1 MRVLRAISLTILLIT
16 SVQVFAYQ
24 PTRVPFNWDDISN
37 QYQIRNYSIKDGL
50 PINSANQIIHHTDG
64 FLYIAT
70 NDGLAKFDGDRFV
83 VFDTNSDP
91 TMQSN
96 RISWLESGVND
107 ELWFADVN
115 GNLYM
120 LQYGEIVWFQKEEGF
135 KDVDVLKLDVIV
147 DGSVII
153 TTSKGLYLQKEGVEF
168 VRFSDK
174 NTRAEIKNSF
184 SVDGARLDFITENGW
199 FYVRDEKVTKVMG
212 AESLLIPVE
221 DVFKMKITKD
231 EARWLLGYKNQLLKV
246 DGNNNQELYT
256 YDNES
261 PIVLWDFIEM
271 NEKEL
276 LVDTK
281 EGYLS
286 FNREMGVFN
295 ELPQKTNLENYFEG
309 IDWQQLQ
316 LSETILEFQNTI
328 YIEGKEALTTLRG
341 VVYLASDKEE
351 GFWVATNGDGIYHIT
366 KKKMI
371 TIGEEEIPGLINVY
385 GLHESNNNIWTS
397 SFENNIFK
405 ISEKNATNWNR
416 SNSELAYTFF
426 RSVFVDE
433 NETIMAGNFDLWEYH
448 NQQWSRNTTFRN
460 DGNLVDVIFR
470 DSKQRVWIGTSKD
483 LYKFNGSSYV
493 PFEDNS
499 GERLEGIRS
508 IKELKSG
515 ELAIST
521 AGLGLVILGTDTLFR
536 YINKEQGL
544 SSNLIRDFYESSND
558 TAWVVSEDRGLNRI
572 VHYQYRDIKKIEYV
586 LASDGLIDNSLHTL
600 IDDKSGYFW
609 INSNSGIMRISQR
622 NINKYLDGESSK
634 LLIQSFSE
642 KEGLDNIEG
651 NGGVQNAGLL
661 TEDGKLLFPNQ
672 AGLVYTRPEW
682 HMRNNEAGFPK
693 PIFETISFSDSVSNI
708 INVSEI
714 NFPREVRNIQVKFT
728 LPTFTET
735 RNLEL
740 EYKLE
745 GVNDN
750 WENAN
755 QERIAVFTNIPSGDN
770 RLIVRGK
777 LKGSEE
783 YTEASMLIN
792 VKPYFYE
799 TGWFLVLSL
808 CFLGGVFYLGYK
820 ALLKR
825 AKFREMKL
833 EELVNDRTKELLEEK
848 EKTVEALQIIKK
860 LDESKSQFFTNFT
873 HELRTPL
880 SLILSPL
887 EEMLENNSIQTNGNK
902 APLSL
907 MMRSANRL
915 KSLVNQLLDVSKLSS
930 GEINLTF
937 QEVDI
942 VEITKRISAQFEYAF
957 EKQGIKFSIESTN
970 QSNFVFLD
978 VSAWEHICTNLL
990 GNSLK
995 FTPDGGNVFVRINN
1009 EDDFV
1014 KVVFEDS
1021 GSGIAKADLP
1031 FIFDP
1036 YYQGDSSIEKSGGTG
1051 IGLAIVKGMIEKMGG
1066 EIHVHSV
1073 KNEGAI
1079 FNVTVKKGKGHI
1091 SENHQIVSEP
1101 YINIDEKKPVL
1112 IDANISD
1119 ELIENKSIS
1128 ETAPKVLLVEDNEDF
1143 RTYLKSLI
1151 SRHYNVKVASNGK
1164 LGLEALKDFHPDI
1177 ILSDV
1182 MMPEMD
1188 GFEMMNTIRQID
1200 SYKHIPFIF
1209 LSAKDSEYDVQKGLN
1224 MGADIYLTKPVQN
1237 KLLLAQIKVLLRR
1250 ERMLKASGEK
1260 LEQTVKNS
1268 FTTRTTDIIK
1278 RHLGNPDLNIDLIAE
1293 ALSMSSASLYRKW
1306 KNENDETI
1314 NQIINKFRFEEAL
1327 KLIKEEGLNISEA
1340 SYAVGFTN
1348 LSYFSRA
1355 FKKMYG
1361 LPPQEYLNKKSE
1373 KI

>member
-1 MRVLRAISLTILLIT
+1 MRVSKGVGLFFLLFS
-16 SVQVFAYQ
+16 SVQVLAFQ
-24 PTRVPFNWDDISN
+24 PTPVPFNWDDISS

-50 PINSANQIIHHTDG
+50 PINSANQITHQTDG
-64 FLYIAT
+64 FIYVAT
-70 NDGLAKFDGDRFV
+70 NDGLVRFDGDRFV

-96 RISWLESGVND
+96 RILWLESGGND
-107 ELWFADVN
+107 ELWFTDVN

-120 LQYGEIVWFQKEEGF
+120 LKYGEVVWLQKKEAF
-135 KDVDVLKLDVIV
+135 KDIEVLKLDVTA

-153 TTSKGLYLQKEGVEF
+153 TTSKGLYVQKEGIEF
-168 VRFSDK
+168 VQFNDE
-174 NTRAEIKNSF
+174 NTQAEIKNSF
-184 SVDGARLDFITENGW
+184 SVDGGRLDFLTENGW
-199 FYVRDEKVTKVMG
+199 FYVRDKKVTKVMD

-221 DVFKMKITKD
+221 DVFKMKMTKD
-231 EARWLLGYKNQLLKV
+231 GVRWLLGYHNQLLKV
-246 DGNNNQELYT
+246 DSNNNQKLYI
-256 YDNES
+256 YEQENS
-261 PIVLWDFIEM
+261 VILWDFIEVSD
-271 NEKEL
+271 KEL

-281 EGYLS
+281 EKYLS
-286 FNREMGVFN
+286 FNRENGYFKEIESESTLSEHV
-295 ELPQKTNLENYFEG
+295 EN
-309 IDWQQLQ
+309 IDWKQVER
-316 LSETILEFQNTI
+316 SESVIRFQNSI
-328 YIEGKEALTTLRG
+328 YVSGKKVLNTQRG
-341 VVYLASDKEE
+341 IVYLTIDKE
-351 GFWVATNGDGIYHIT
+351 GGIWTATNGDGIYHIT
-366 KKKMI
+366 QKKII
-371 TIGEEEIPGLINVY
+371 TIGEDEIPGLFNTY
-385 GLHESNNNIWTS
+385 GLHEDGNNIWAT

-405 ISEKNATNWNR
+405 ISDEGFTNWNR

-433 NETIMAGNFDLWEYH
+433 NETVMAGNFDLWEYQGQKWKK
-448 NQQWSRNTTFRN
+448 NTAFENDRN
-460 DGNLVDVIFR
+460 LIDVIAK
-470 DSKQRVWIGTSKD
+470 DSKQREWVGTAKY
-483 LYKFNGSSYV
+483 LYKFDGTSYV

-521 AGLGLVILGTDTLFR
+521 AGFGLVILGTDTLFR

-572 VHYQYRDIKKIEYV
+572 VHYQYSDIKKIEYV
-586 LASDGLIDNSLHTL
+586 LASDGLIDNSLHKL

-622 NINKYLDGESSK
+622 NLNKYLDGEINN
-634 LLIQSFSE
+634 LTVESFTE
-642 KEGLDNIEG
+642 EDGLNNIEG

-661 TEDGKLLFPNQ
+661 TKDNKLIFSNQ
-672 AGLVYTRPEW
+672 SGLVYTRPEW
-682 HMRNNEAGFPK
+682 HVIKNKKELAMPM
-693 PIFETISFSDSVSNI
+693 FETVSFSDSVKTLWNL
-708 INVSEI
+708 SEI
-714 NFPREVRNIQVKFT
+714 NFSRDVRNIQVKFT
-728 LPTFTET
+728 LPTFSGTK
-735 RNLEL
+735 NLEL
-740 EYKLE
+740 QYKME
-745 GVNDN
+745 GVNEV
-750 WENAN
+750 WENASY
-755 QERIAVFTNIPSGDN
+755 ERIAVFTNIPSGEN
-770 RLIVRGK
+770 KLSIRGK
-777 LKGSEE
+777 LKSSDE

-792 VKPYFYE
+792 VAPYFYE

-820 ALLKR
+820 ALLKQSR
-825 AKFREMKL
+825 FREMKL

-942 VEITKRISAQFEYAF
+942 VEVTKRISAQFEYAF

-990 GNSLK
+990 GNALK
-995 FTPDGGNVFVRINN
+995 FTPDGGNVFVCINN

-1066 EIHVHSV
+1066 EILVHSV
-1073 KNEGAI
+1073 KNEGTTFDVI
-1079 FNVTVKKGKGHI
+1079 VKKGKEHI
-1091 SENHQIVSEP
+1091 SENHQIVSES
-1101 YINIDEKKPVL
+1101 YKNIDKKEPAL
-1112 IDANISD
+1112 IDVNIND
-1119 ELIENKSIS
+1119 ELIESKSIS

-1143 RTYLKSLI
+1143 RIYLQSLI

-1164 LGLEALKDFHPDI
+1164 LGLEALEDFHPDI
-1177 ILSDV
+1177 ILSDI

-1188 GFEMMNTIRQID
+1188 GFEMMNAIRGID

-1209 LSAKDSEYDVQKGLN
+1209 LSAKDSDYDVQKGLN

-1260 LEQTVKNS
+1260 LEQTVKNT

-1314 NQIINKFRFEEAL
+1314 NQIINRFRFEEAL
-1327 KLIKEEGLNISEA
+1327 KLIKDEGLNISEA

-1361 LPPQEYLNKKSE
+1361 LPPQEYLNTDN
-1373 KI
+1373 

>member
-1 MRVLRAISLTILLIT
+1 MWVLKGVSLFFLLFYSAQILA
-16 SVQVFAYQ
+16 FQ
-24 PTRVPFNWDDISN
+24 PEQFQFNWDDISS

-50 PINSANQIIHHTDG
+50 PINSANQIINSDG
-64 FLYIAT
+64 FIYVAT
-70 NDGLAKFDGDRFV
+70 NDGLSRFDGDRFV
-83 VFDTNSDP
+83 IFDTNTYP
-91 TMQSN
+91 ILKSN
-96 RISWLESGVND
+96 RISWLERGGNN
-107 ELWFADVN
+107 ELWLGDVT
-115 GNLYM
+115 GNLY
-120 LQYGEIVWFQKEEGF
+120 LLRYGEILWLQENEEF
-135 KDVDVLKLDVIV
+135 SDVDVFKVETSSS
-147 DGSVII
+147 GKSII
-153 TTSKGLYLQKEGVEF
+153 TTNKGLFLQKKGVDF
-168 VRFSDK
+168 IRFEDK
-174 NTRAEIKNSF
+174 NTQSEIKNSF
-184 SVDGARLDFITENGW
+184 LVDGIGLDFFTKDGW
-199 FYVRDEKVTKVMG
+199 FYVKDEKVSKVMD

-231 EARWLLGYKNQLLKV
+231 GSRWFLGYNNQLLKV
-246 DGNNNQELYT
+246 DRNNNQKLYV
-256 YDNES
+256 YEHERS
-261 PIVLWDFIEM
+261 IILWDFIEISD
-271 NEKEL
+271 KEFL
-276 LVDTK
+276 IDTK
-281 EGYLS
+281 ESYLS
-286 FNREMGVFN
+286 FN
-295 ELPQKTNLENYFEG
+295 KENGDFKEFEVESTFSEHVEN
-309 IDWQQLQ
+309 IDWNGLKN
-316 LSETILEFQNTI
+316 SESVIRFQNSI
-328 YIEGKEALTTLRG
+328 YVSGKKVLNTQRGIVYLTTDR
-341 VVYLASDKEE
+341 E
-351 GFWVATNGDGIYHIT
+351 GGIWAATNGDGIYHIT
-366 KKKMI
+366 QKKII
-371 TIGEEEIPGLINVY
+371 TIGEDEIPGLFNVY
-385 GLHESNNNIWTS
+385 GLHEFKNSIWAT

-405 ISEKNATNWNR
+405 ISGEGFTNWNKT
-416 SNSELAYTFF
+416 NSALVYTFF

-433 NETIMAGNFDLWEYH
+433 NETVMAGNFDLWGYED
-448 NQQWSRNTTFRN
+448 QKWEKNTTFDN
-460 DGNLVDVIFR
+460 DGNLIDVIFK
-470 DSKQRVWIGTSKD
+470 DSKEREWIGTAKY
-483 LYKFNGSSYV
+483 LYEFDGTSYV

-521 AGLGLVILGTDTLFR
+521 AGFGLAILDADTLFR
-536 YINKEQGL
+536 YINKQQGL
-544 SSNLIRDFYESSND
+544 SSDLIRDFYESSND

-572 VHYQYRDIKKIEYV
+572 VHHQYSDIKSIDYILV
-586 LASDGLIDNSLHTL
+586 NDGLIDNSLHKL
-600 IDDKSGYFW
+600 IEDEFGYFW
-609 INSNSGIMRISQR
+609 INSNSGIMRI
-622 NINKYLDGESSK
+622 NVKNLNKYLDGEINE
-634 LLIQSFSE
+634 LTVESFTE
-642 KEGLDNIEG
+642 EDGLDNIEG

-661 TEDGKLLFPNQ
+661 TKDNKLIFSNQ
-672 AGLVYTRPEW
+672 SGLVYTRPEW
-682 HMRNNEAGFPK
+682 HVEKNRRELAM
-693 PIFETISFSDSVSNI
+693 PIFETVTFSDSVKNLW
-708 INVSEI
+708 NLSEI
-714 NFPREVRNIQVKFT
+714 NLSRDIRNIQVKFT
-728 LPTFTET
+728 LPTFSGTK
-735 RNLEL
+735 NLDL
-740 EYKLE
+740 QYKME
-745 GVNDN
+745 GVNEA
-750 WENAN
+750 WQNAGY
-755 QERIAVFTNIPSGDN
+755 ERIAVFTNIPSGEN
-770 RLIVRGK
+770 KLSIRGK
-777 LKGSEE
+777 LKGSNE
-783 YTEASMLIN
+783 YSEASMLVN
-792 VKPYFYE
+792 VAPYFYE
-799 TGWFLVLSL
+799 TSWFIVLSI
-808 CFLGGVFYLGYK
+808 CFLGGVFYFGYK
-820 ALLKR
+820 ALLKQS
-825 AKFREMKL
+825 KFREMKL

-930 GEINLTF
+930 GEISLTF

-942 VEITKRISAQFEYAF
+942 VEITQRISAQFEYAF
-957 EKQGIKFSIESTN
+957 EKKDIKFSIESSD

-990 GNSLK
+990 GNALK

-1009 EDDFV
+1009 EDEFI
-1014 KVVFEDS
+1014 KVLFEDS

-1066 EIHVHSV
+1066 EIIVHSV
-1073 KNEGAI
+1073 KNEGTT
-1079 FNVTVKKGKGHI
+1079 FNVAVKKGKEHI
-1091 SENHQIVSEP
+1091 PENHQIVSES
-1101 YINIDEKKPVL
+1101 YINIDEKKPAL
-1112 IDANISD
+1112 IDVNISD
-1119 ELIENKSIS
+1119 ELTENKSIS

-1143 RTYLKSLI
+1143 RTYLQSLI

-1164 LGLEALKDFHPDI
+1164 LGLEALKGFHPDI
-1177 ILSDV
+1177 ILSDI

-1209 LSAKDSEYDVQKGLN
+1209 LSAKDSDYDVQKGLN

-1260 LEQTVKNS
+1260 LEQTIKNN

-1306 KNENDETI
+1306 KNENEETI

-1361 LPPQEYLNKKSE
+1361 LPPQEYLNTDK
-1373 KI
+1373 